1 MKSNTNRI
9 LKSLKSNGI
18 PAPPL
23 PFPKG
28 PINPKSG
35 YRKVSF
41 DSLQIDKEYLV
52 KVRTTFY
59 SDDVVRILDK
69 TDTTV
74 DVSILYSRR
83 IVGNT
88 RWYLPENSYG
98 QTFSKEEI
106 DAPPNALDFVH
117 FYEMIPSKVGGSRK
131 RVRQSKKG
139 IRSISKKNRN
149 SN

>member
-1 MKSNTNRI
+1 MKSNANRI

-35 YRKVSF
+35 YRKVPF

-52 KVRTTFY
+52 KVRTHFY

-88 RWYLPENSYG
+88 KWYLPENSYG

-106 DAPPNALDFVH
+106 DAPSNALDFVH
-117 FYEMIPSKVGGSRK
+117 FYEMIPARVGGSRK
-131 RVRQSKKG
+131 RVRHSKKG
-139 IRSISKKNRN
+139 LRISRKKNRF
-149 SN
+149 SK